1 MAVGLNHKSPV
12 IENRR
17 VGLHLAGEAGKDS
30 FAVPPKYPSPLARLF
45 SAPEQPSAPGASG
58 VP

>member
-17 VGLHLAGEAGKDS
+17 VGLHLAGKAGKDS
-30 FAVPPKYPSPLARLF
+30 FTIPPKHPSPLACLF
-45 SAPEQPSAPGASG
+45 SAPEQPAAPGAGG